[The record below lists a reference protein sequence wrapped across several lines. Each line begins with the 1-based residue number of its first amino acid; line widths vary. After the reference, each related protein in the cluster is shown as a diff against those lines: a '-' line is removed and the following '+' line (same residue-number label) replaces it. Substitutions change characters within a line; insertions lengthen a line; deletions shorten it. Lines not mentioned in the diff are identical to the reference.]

1 MKRIFLLVAVIA
13 TTLVQTTSAQEKHNG
28 HNANASVLESYYSLK
43 NALVAGDAKIAN
55 AKAIELTKSIENAEN
70 KTIGEK
76 EKVELLKHATAISQT
91 KDIKAQRE
99 HFAPLST
106 AMISLAKSGKLSGD
120 PIYVQ
125 FCPMKKSSWL
135 SSEKPVK
142 NPYYG
147 SAMLTCGKVSE
158 TIN

>member
-1 MKRIFLLVAVIA
+1 MKRIFLLVAIFA
-13 TTLVQTTSAQEKHNG
+13 TTTVQATFAQEHNG
-28 HNANASVLESYYSLK
+28 HKVNTSVLVSYYSLK
-43 NALVAGDAKIAN
+43 NALVAGDAALAN
-55 AKAIELTKSIENAEN
+55 AKALELTKSIDAADS

-76 EKVELLKHATAISQT
+76 EKAELLKHASMVAQT
-91 KDIKAQRE
+91 KEIKTQRE

-106 AMISLAKSGKLSGD
+106 AMISLAKSGKLSAD

-125 FCPMKKSSWL
+125 YCPMKKSSWL

-158 TIN
+158 IIN

>member
-1 MKRIFLLVAVIA
+1 MKKIFLLVALFA
-13 TTLVQTTSAQEKHNG
+13 TTIVQATFAQEHTG
-28 HNANASVLESYYSLK
+28 HNTNASVLASYYSLK
-43 NALVAGDAKIAN
+43 NALVSGDAALAN
-55 AKAIELTKSIENAEN
+55 EKALELTKSIESADSKIIGDKDKAE
-70 KTIGEK
+70 
-76 EKVELLKHATAISQT
+76 LSKHAAMLAKT

-99 HFAPLST
+99 HFAPLSLS
-106 AMISLAKSGKLSGD
+106 MIALAKSGKLSTE

-125 FCPMKKSSWL
+125 YCPMKKSSWL

>member
-1 MKRIFLLVAVIA
+1 MKRIFLFVAAIA
-13 TTLVQTTSAQEKHNG
+13 TTLVQTTFAQEQQNAR
-28 HNANASVLESYYSLK
+28 NANTSVLESYYSLK
-43 NALVAGDAKIAN
+43 NALVAGNANLAN
-55 AKAIELTKSIENAEN
+55 AKAVELTKSIESDDS
-70 KTIGEK
+70 KTIGDK
-76 EKVELLKHATAISQT
+76 EKAELLKHSAKVSQT

-99 HFAPLST
+99 HFAPLSV
-106 AMISLAKSGKLSGD
+106 AMITLAKSGKLSSD

-125 FCPMKKSSWL
+125 YCPMKKSSWL